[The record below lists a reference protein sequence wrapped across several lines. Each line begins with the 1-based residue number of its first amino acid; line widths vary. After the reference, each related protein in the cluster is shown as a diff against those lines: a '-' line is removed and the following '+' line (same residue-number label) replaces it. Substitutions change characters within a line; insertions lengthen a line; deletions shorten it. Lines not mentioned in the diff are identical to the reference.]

1 MKNSNKLKRIN
12 LQTAIKFL
20 PNSLTLIRLLIVFPI
35 IYFLETNKFAFI
47 LPLLILGGLTDY
59 FDGYFAKRYNLM
71 TSFGAVIDPVADK
84 IFTIIPLLWLST
96 QNIIPYWSISIIIFR
111 EFIVSAFRS
120 TRKDGLP
127 ASRQAKFKTLFIF
140 ISLILFFLPLKNEI
154 ITNAGLITYW
164 IGFILTLTTSINY
177 LRLK

>member
-1 MKNSNKLKRIN
+1 MKRFNRHP
-12 LQTAIKFL
+12 TIKYL

-84 IFTIIPLLWLST
+84 IFTII
-96 QNIIPYWSISIIIFR
+96 R
-111 EFIVSAFRS
+111 
-120 TRKDGLP
+120 
-127 ASRQAKFKTLFIF
+127 
-140 ISLILFFLPLKNEI
+140 
-154 ITNAGLITYW
+154 
-164 IGFILTLTTSINY
+164 
-177 LRLK
+177 LRMS

>member
-1 MKNSNKLKRIN
+1 MKNSNKLKRFN

-84 IFTIIPLLWLST
+84 IFTIIPL
-96 QNIIPYWSISIIIFR
+96 I
-111 EFIVSAFRS
+111 
-120 TRKDGLP
+120 GLY
-127 ASRQAKFKTLFIF
+127 QLLFSGN
-140 ISLILFFLPLKNEI
+140 SLYQRLDPPGKMDYPPPGKLNLKLFLFL
-154 ITNAGLITYW
+154 
-164 IGFILTLTTSINY
+164 FH
-177 LRLK
+177 